1 MTFSEFERVLSNTS
15 QIELTTTGRVSGRE
29 SSRPVWFVREGDT
42 LYLLPVAGS
51 DSEWYKNV
59 VKTPTIR
66 LAAAG
71 AQYSTR
77 AKPVT
82 DSGKVHEVVDGFSA
96 KYGAKDVRAYY
107 PKLDAAVEVP
117 PQ

>member
-1 MTFSEFERVLSNTS
+1 MTFSDFETVLSNAD
-15 QIELTTTGRVSGRE
+15 QIELTTTGRASERE

-59 VKTPTIR
+59 LKTPTIR

-71 AQYSTR
+71 AQYR
-77 AKPVT
+77 ARARPVT
-82 DSGKVHEVVDGFSA
+82 DPGKVHQVAYGFRA
-96 KYGAKDVRAYY
+96 KYGAADVNAYY